1 MPVDPERPPLP
12 PWLLWLGSAAIV
24 FHFFALLIA
33 VLAVSSGPWVSPFG
47 PSTQEP
53 PEFAHS
59 ISRLTNRN
67 YLRPLQL
74 ASNYHFESNK
84 TEYDS
89 VYFEAVLRDAN
100 NNVIETL
107 RFPNEKANSSVW
119 NKQIALAQSL
129 GLDEP
134 VQPPRGEVITPP
146 GKALP
151 TVEVWDLPEG
161 GRGPLKL
168 QKIPIT
174 RIPRDREIY
183 RPTDLSLQF
192 AKSYSRYLGRENKAN
207 SVELIRHS
215 RRRLLPAFVIREEEG
230 TPPGAFEEMVC
241 SFGEYRLEK

>member
-1 MPVDPERPPLP
+1 L
-12 PWLLWLGSAAIV
+12 
-24 FHFFALLIA
+24 FALLIV
-33 VLAVSSGPWVSPFG
+33 VLAVPSGPWVSPFG
-47 PSTQEP
+47 PSPQEP
-53 PEFAHS
+53 PVFAQG
-59 ISRLTNRN
+59 ISELTTRF

-74 ASNYHFESNK
+74 SSNYHFESNK

-89 VYFEAVLRDAN
+89 VYFEAQLRDAN
-100 NNVIETL
+100 NNLIQTL
-107 RFPNEKANSSVW
+107 RFPDEKANSWVW

-146 GKALP
+146 GKPMP
-151 TVEVWDLPEG
+151 TVEVWDAPEG
-161 GRGPLKL
+161 GGPLKL

-183 RPTDLSLQF
+183 RPTDLSLQL
-192 AKSYSRYLGRENKAN
+192 ARSYSGYLCRQNQAS

-215 RRRLLPAFVIREEEG
+215 RRRLLPVFVRTEEG
-230 TPPGAFEEMVC
+230 PPPDEEMIC